1 MLTWRR
7 PVLTAACVM
16 CVIALIGAGR
26 SSGAPARSSG
36 AFELVVKDAEPLKAG
51 TTRIRSRSAV
61 ASRVH
66 GLVPGNADGI
76 KLVFA
81 TTPDVRSGDYA
92 AMVLFLDRDDR
103 VTQVNLS
110 YVVPGTTVARTVA
123 WRPEDL
129 RKQFSDVSIRGGR
142 VALKSKGT
150 YSEIEAGREALTLT
164 WDVDVDLPVIRE
176 VTR

>member
-1 MLTWRR
+1 MLTWRL
-7 PVLTAACVM
+7 PMLTAVCA
-16 CVIALIGAGR
+16 IALIGAGP
-26 SSGAPARSSG
+26 SSGAPARVSG
-36 AFELVVKDAEPLKAG
+36 AFELIVKDAKPLKAG

-61 ASRVH
+61 ASRIH

-81 TTPDVRSGDYA
+81 TKPDVRSGDYA

-123 WRPEDL
+123 WKPEDL
-129 RKQFSDVSIRGGR
+129 RKQFSNVSIHGGR

-150 YSEIEAGREALTLT
+150 YSELEAGRETLTLT
-164 WDVDVDLPVIRE
+164 WDVDVDLPVMRE

>member
-1 MLTWRR
+1 MLTWRL

-16 CVIALIGAGR
+16 CAIGLTGAGR
-26 SSGAPARSSG
+26 PSGAPGRFTG
-36 AFELVVKDAEPLKAG
+36 AFELVVKDAKPLKAG
-51 TTRIRSRSAV
+51 TTRIRSGSAV

-66 GLVPGNADGI
+66 GLVPGNVDGI

-81 TTPDVRSGDYA
+81 TAPETRSGDYA
-92 AMVLFLDRDDR
+92 ALVLFLDREDR

-123 WRPEDL
+123 WKPEDL

-164 WDVDVDLPVIRE
+164 WDVDVDLPVTPE
-176 VTR
+176 VSW

>member
-1 MLTWRR
+1 MLTWRS
-7 PVLTAACVM
+7 PMLTAVCA
-16 CVIALIGAGR
+16 IALIGAGR
-26 SSGAPARSSG
+26 SSGAPARSNG
-36 AFELVVKDAEPLKAG
+36 AFELVVKDAKPLTAG

-81 TTPDVRSGDYA
+81 TTPDVRSGDHA

-110 YVVPGTTVARTVA
+110 YMVPGTTVARTVA
-123 WRPEDL
+123 WKPADL

-150 YSEIEAGREALTLT
+150 YSEIEAGREVLTLT

>member
-1 MLTWRR
+1 MPTWRL

-16 CVIALIGAGR
+16 CAIALIAAGR
-26 SSGAPARSSG
+26 SSGAPARFSG
-36 AFELVVKDAEPLKAG
+36 AFELVVKDAKPLKAG
-51 TTRIRSRSAV
+51 TTRIRSSSVV

-66 GLVPGNADGI
+66 GLVPGYADGI
-76 KLVFA
+76 ELVFA
-81 TTPDVRSGDYA
+81 TTPEMRSGDYA
-92 AMVLFLDRDDR
+92 AMVLFLDREDR

-123 WRPEDL
+123 WKPEDL
-129 RKQFSDVSIRGGR
+129 RTQFSNVSIRGGR

-150 YSEIEAGREALTLT
+150 YSEIEAGHETLT

>member
-26 SSGAPARSSG
+26 SSGAPARFSG
-36 AFELVVKDAEPLKAG
+36 AFGLVVKDAKPLKAG

-76 KLVFA
+76 ELVFA
-81 TTPDVRSGDYA
+81 TTPDVRSGDHA

-110 YVVPGTTVARTVA
+110 YMMPGTTVARTVA
-123 WRPEDL
+123 WKPEDL

>member
-36 AFELVVKDAEPLKAG
+36 AFELVVKDAKPLKAG

-66 GLVPGNADGI
+66 GLVPGNADGAGGYEHHAFPHAYSAHWVRLRASEQC
-76 KLVFA
+76 KA
-81 TTPDVRSGDYA
+81 TAHFVY
-92 AMVLFLDRDDR
+92 
-103 VTQVNLS
+103 N
-110 YVVPGTTVARTVA
+110 
-123 WRPEDL
+123 
-129 RKQFSDVSIRGGR
+129 
-142 VALKSKGT
+142 
-150 YSEIEAGREALTLT
+150 
-164 WDVDVDLPVIRE
+164 
-176 VTR
+176 